1 MASYLVTGAS
11 RGLGLEF
18 IRQLSNDPS
27 NTVVGLVR
35 NKTSTLESLDPELKQ
50 RTNLHILQADITD
63 YDALK
68 ASVDEVSEIT
78 GGSLDYLIANAA
90 FVSLYSAWDTLGT
103 LGNAPRRLEQDLIQ
117 SFNVNVVANIHLFN
131 LYIPL
136 ILKGQVKKVIAISTG
151 MTDIDFITRFGIAS
165 ASPYSISKAAMNV
178 AVAKF
183 SAEYSKDGVLFLSIS
198 PGLVDTSEVKRER
211 IISPLATSF
220 TDNSDNL
227 AATEEQIKGAQKMIA
242 QFSEYAPHF
251 TGPTTPESSVKSV
264 LSVISE
270 KSVEAGDGGSFV
282 SHLGNQQW
290 L

>member
-11 RGLGLEF
+11 RGLGFEF
-18 IRQLSNDPS
+18 IRQLSSNPN

-35 NKTSTLESLDPELKQ
+35 NKTSTLESLDPEMKQ
-50 RTNLHILQADITD
+50 RSNLHILQADITD

-78 GGSLDYLIANAA
+78 GGSLDYVIANAA
-90 FVSLYSAWDTLGT
+90 FVSTYSAWDSLGQ
-103 LGNAPRRLEQDLIQ
+103 LGSAPRRLEQDLLQ
-117 SFNVNVVANIHLFN
+117 SFNVNVIANIHLFN

-136 ILKGQVKKVIAISTG
+136 ILKGQVKKIISISTG
-151 MTDIDFITRFGIAS
+151 MTDINLITRFGIAS
-165 ASPYSISKAAMNV
+165 GSPYSISKAAMNV

-198 PGLVDTSEVKRER
+198 PGLVDTSETE
-211 IISPLATSF
+211 P
-220 TDNSDNL
+220 
-227 AATEEQIKGAQKMIA
+227 TEEQIKGAQKMIA

-251 TGPTTPESSVKSV
+251 KGPITPESSVKSV